1 MAQRSRRKTPAK
13 TLRLVAK
20 GRNLPPVRIICSLT
34 LFLATQALTA
44 ILLFWVNAP
53 IHQAPDPLTLQLN
66 PVEYCLSTGQEAETK
81 SEALES
87 LRRDAQYLIPTY
99 TLSFI
104 ALGLAVF
111 CAEDSFWLLGLVI
124 ITFAVFAGRCDFLE
138 NQALEACLD
147 GNQSAAKMALS
158 WTVWKWAFLS
168 FATAATAPY
177 FFHRTDWSQR
187 ISLILASAGLFGLL
201 ILVPTGK
208 EAQIVHYLLLPLL
221 VLGVFSIEV
230 TVVLDLIAPHQ
241 REVHWPTQKR

>member
-13 TLRLVAK
+13 TLRLVEK
-20 GRNLPPVRIICSLT
+20 GRNLPPVRLLCGLA
-34 LFLATQALTA
+34 LFLTTQALAA

-66 PVEYCLSTGQEAETK
+66 PVEYCLSTGQEADTK

-111 CAEDSFWLLGLVI
+111 CTEDSLWMLGLVI

-147 GNQSAAKMALS
+147 GNQAAAKMALS

-177 FFHRTDWSQR
+177 FFRRTDWSQR
-187 ISLILASAGLFGLL
+187 ISLVLAGAGLFGLL
-201 ILVPTGK
+201 TLVPTGK
-208 EAQIVHYLLLPLL
+208 EAQIVRYLLLPLL
-221 VLGVFSIEV
+221 VFSLFSISV
-230 TVVLDLIAPHQ
+230 SFVIDLIARNQ
-241 REVHWPTQKR
+241 REAHWQARR

>member
-1 MAQRSRRKTPAK
+1 MAQRSRRQTPAK

-20 GRNLPPVRIICSLT
+20 GRNLLPVRIICSLA
-34 LFLATQALTA
+34 LFLTTQALAA

-111 CAEDSFWLLGLVI
+111 CAEDSLWLLGLVI
-124 ITFAVFAGRCDFLE
+124 ITLAVFAGRCDFLE

-147 GNQSAAKMALS
+147 GNHPAAKMAFS

-168 FATAATAPY
+168 FTTAATAPH
-177 FFHRTDWSQR
+177 FFRRTDWSQR
-187 ISLILASAGLFGLL
+187 VSFVLASAGLFGLL

-221 VLGVFSIEV
+221 ALGLLSIEISVVIDLV
-230 TVVLDLIAPHQ
+230 TPHQ
-241 REVHWPTQKR
+241 REAHWQAQKR